1 MYIIIVCIYDLG
13 LFATEEDQQ
22 QQQPQHSHW
31 IATGFPPTWQQ
42 EEILPIFFKK
52 HKNMLLTKCVQ
63 LKGYCPFAANPCFRE
78 RPVTI
83 LKVTTTEISR
93 AKAQISPCGVLALG
107 LWPCEAAGMNVPDG
121 SLEPPSE
128 PHVLQQTCAA
138 LGGFSPMALR
148 MKVPN
153 SNFETLIEWSRV
165 ALQWLCKPL
174 CAFEWLWF

>member
-1 MYIIIVCIYDLG
+1 
-13 LFATEEDQQ
+13 
-22 QQQPQHSHW
+22 
-31 IATGFPPTWQQ
+31 
-42 EEILPIFFKK
+42 
-52 HKNMLLTKCVQ
+52 MLLTKCVQ

-78 RPVTI
+78 RQVRD
-83 LKVTTTEISR
+83 LMRFWKWRQRRSHEQ
-93 AKAQISPCGVLALG
+93 QISPCGVLALG
-107 LWPCEAAGMNVPDG
+107 FWPCEAAGMNVPDS
-121 SLEPPSE
+121 SLETASE

-174 CAFEWLWF
+174 CAFEWLWFWAFKKESAKGRVETQKRKPDQAFVFAPGPSLRSGRSLP